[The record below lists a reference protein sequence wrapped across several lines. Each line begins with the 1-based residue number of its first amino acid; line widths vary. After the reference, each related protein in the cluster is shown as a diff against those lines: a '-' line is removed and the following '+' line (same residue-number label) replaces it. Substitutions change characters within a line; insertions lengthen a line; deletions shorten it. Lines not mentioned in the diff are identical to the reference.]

1 MLEAMAPARRSRVA
15 TPRMPDTT
23 QFDDP
28 EAEFRPARGRP
39 RGWLTWVPLALVLLS
54 LVSLLAVPRVMS
66 GRMEAQRQTIV
77 SLVMPARALLG
88 RIELD
93 LATQMAAARGYLV
106 TGDPRFRREFEIA
119 ASNEEEHFQQLRPL
133 AQALG
138 PEVMEIQ
145 TQLHSAKIAW
155 TDVMPD
161 TPRGRLM
168 AEESTQ
174 GVDRNALFQDIIH
187 HASQLEEALA
197 ARERHVR
204 DEISRLM
211 TLQDLLVTGL
221 ALLALGSAAAVA
233 WLAVRSRRLG
243 EVLARRVQQERALRE
258 VARAVSGALTPD
270 AVAQQVVRRA
280 TESTRASAGY
290 LERVED
296 GQVRV
301 VATAGAAAPE
311 RGMQVPYP
319 GSIPSAMLEG
329 SEVRVAAGEVGPQ
342 MAAHLERSCGAC
354 RTLVVPLRDESEVL
368 GALVVMRGPGRPAFD
383 PEDILQARVLGD
395 LASAAL
401 RRALLTEERD
411 RQRRAAEGAVRARDE
426 VLAIVSHDLRN
437 PLNAI
442 AVGAQALLSMD
453 VPREQQEPMLQ
464 IIRRNAGRMD
474 RLIQDL
480 LDASRIQG
488 GRQLKVEPA
497 PLRLLAVVE
506 EACQALAVRTKSTLQ
521 NVTWQ
526 VPPDLPPVRADR
538 DRLLQVLGNLLDNA
552 LRFTPEGGTLT
563 ARACQ
568 QGDVVRV
575 EVADTGPGIPERH
588 VAHLFEPFYQ
598 ARQAGRNT
606 AGLGLAIAKGI
617 VEAHGGQIG
626 VETAEGRG
634 STFWFT
640 LPLASSSPEREGE
653 PVGAGT
659 VAL

>member
-1 MLEAMAPARRSRVA
+1 MAE
-15 TPRMPDTT
+15 TPHSNGN
-23 QFDDP
+23 DP
-28 EAEFRPARGRP
+28 EARPPRGRT
-39 RGWLTWVPLALVLLS
+39 RGWLTWLPLGLVLISLVLL
-54 LVSLLAVPRVMS
+54 LAIPRVMA
-66 GRMEAQRQTIV
+66 GRMERERQKVVGLI
-77 SLVMPARALLG
+77 MPARTLLG

-106 TGDPRFRREFEIA
+106 TGDARFRREFEIA
-119 ASNEEEHFQQLRPL
+119 SANEERHFEELRPL
-133 AQALG
+133 AQAIG
-138 PEVMEIQ
+138 PEVDELQ
-145 TQLHSAKIAW
+145 SQLHSTKIAW

-161 TPRGRLM
+161 TPNSRLF
-168 AEESTQ
+168 AQQSRD
-174 GVDRNALFQDIIH
+174 GVDRNTLFQTIVH
-187 HASQLEEALA
+187 LASQLEEALA
-197 ARERHVR
+197 AREREVR
-204 DEISRLM
+204 EDITRLM
-211 TLQDLLVTGL
+211 RLQDLLVSGL

-280 TESTRASAGY
+280 TESTRASGGY

-301 VATAGAAAPE
+301 VATAGAAALE
-311 RGMQVPYP
+311 RGMQVPFP
-319 GSIPSAMLEG
+319 GSIPPSLLES
-329 SEVRVAAGEVGPQ
+329 SEQRVAVGELGEQ
-342 MAAHLERSCGAC
+342 MAPYVARACGAC
-354 RTLVVPLRDESEVL
+354 TTLVVPLRDEAEPL
-368 GALVVMRGPGRPAFD
+368 GALVLLRGPGRPEFD
-383 PEDILQARVLGD
+383 PEDVQQARVLGD

-411 RQRRAAEGAVRARDE
+411 RQRRAAENAVRARDE

-497 PLRLLAVVE
+497 PLSLPAVIE
-506 EACQALAVRTKSTLQ
+506 EGGQAVAVRAKSTLQ

-552 LRFTPEGGTLT
+552 LRFTPEGGTVT
-563 ARACQ
+563 ARAAQ
-568 QGDVVRV
+568 QGDFVRV

-588 VAHLFEPFYQ
+588 VGHLFEPFYQ

-640 LPLASSSPEREGE
+640 LPLARGEQEREGE

-659 VAL
+659 VALR

>member
-1 MLEAMAPARRSRVA
+1 MAE
-15 TPRMPDTT
+15 TPHLNGNSE
-23 QFDDP
+23 P
-28 EAEFRPARGRP
+28 ETRPARGRT
-39 RGWLTWVPLALVLLS
+39 RGWLTWLPLGLVLLS
-54 LVSLLAVPRVMS
+54 LVLLLAVPRVMV
-66 GRMEAQRQTIV
+66 GRMERERQTVVGLI
-77 SLVMPARALLG
+77 MPARTLLG

-106 TGDPRFRREFEIA
+106 TGDARFKREFEIA
-119 ASNEEEHFQQLRPL
+119 SANEERHFEEMRPL
-133 AQALG
+133 TRALG
-138 PEVMEIQ
+138 PEVNALQE
-145 TQLHSAKIAW
+145 QLHSTKIAW
-155 TDVMPD
+155 IDVLPD
-161 TPRGRLM
+161 TSNSRLF
-168 AEESTQ
+168 AQQSRE
-174 GVDRNALFQDIIH
+174 GVDRNSLFQTIIH
-187 HASQLEEALA
+187 LASQLEEALA
-197 ARERHVR
+197 AREREVR
-204 DEISRLM
+204 EEITRLM
-211 TLQDLLVTGL
+211 KLQDLLVSGL

-290 LERVED
+290 LERVEGD
-296 GQVRV
+296 QVRV

-311 RGMQVPYP
+311 RGMQAPFP
-319 GSIPSAMLEG
+319 GSIPPSLLEA
-329 SEVRVAAGEVGPQ
+329 SEQRVAVGDVGKE
-342 MAAHLERSCGAC
+342 MAPHVQRVCGPC
-354 RTLVVPLRDESEVL
+354 TTLVVPLRGESDLL
-368 GALVVMRGPGRPAFD
+368 GALVLMRGAGRPDFD
-383 PEDILQARVLGD
+383 SEDVLQARVLGD

-411 RQRRAAEGAVRARDE
+411 RQRRAAENAVRARDE

-464 IIRRNAGRMD
+464 IIRRNSGRMD

-497 PLRLLAVVE
+497 PLRLPAVVE
-506 EACQALAVRTKSTLQ
+506 EACQALTVRTRSTLQ

-526 VPPDLPPVRADR
+526 VPNDLPPVRADR

-552 LRFTPEGGTLT
+552 LRFTPEGGTVT
-563 ARACQ
+563 VRARP
-568 QGDVVRV
+568 QGDLVRV

-617 VEAHGGQIG
+617 VEAHGGTIG

-640 LPLASSSPEREGE
+640 LPPAGAGEQPQRE
-653 PVGAGT
+653 PVGAGG
-659 VAL
+659 VALR